1 MPRPN
6 ILLIM
11 TDEMRGDCLG
21 ARHPDVKTP
30 YLDTLVSQGTY
41 FPNAVTACPSC
52 IAARAGLFTG
62 LTPRS
67 HGRVGYKDRVRWD
80 YPVTLGGEMTA
91 LGYQTQVVG
100 KMHVHPLRS
109 LQGFMNVELHDGF
122 LHAYRGVEC
131 PMYENQ
137 YYADDYMHFL
147 KQELGAQADVID
159 TGLDCNSWVAR
170 PWCYEER
177 LHPTNWVTDRSIDFL
192 RRRDRDKP
200 FFLMAS
206 YVRPHAPYDAPQA
219 FFDMYRNREL
229 TPPIYGDWDDRQAL
243 RDNGRVF
250 NSIYGPIDEQLIR
263 DMRAGYYACITHI
276 DYQIGRLLMTL
287 SDQCALDNTVI
298 MFISDHGELLGDHCK
313 VRKSM
318 PYRGSANIPF
328 IVSGPGVRRGAV
340 SQSVVELRD
349 VLPTLVELGGGSV
362 PESVEGVSLMPEL
375 SAGTPIAREY
385 VHGEHTYG
393 ELSNHFVVTSRDK
406 YVWFSRSAC
415 PLGAEQYF
423 DLERDPEERHNA
435 INDPQ
440 YADRIAQLRAW
451 LMEDLA
457 GRPEGFVEDGRLK
470 QDTPVASWLGD
481 IERQ

>member
-1 MPRPN
+1 
-6 ILLIM
+6 
-11 TDEMRGDCLG
+11 
-21 ARHPDVKTP
+21 
-30 YLDTLVSQGTY
+30 
-41 FPNAVTACPSC
+41 
-52 IAARAGLFTG
+52 
-62 LTPRS
+62 
-67 HGRVGYKDRVRWD
+67 
-80 YPVTLGGEMTA
+80 
-91 LGYQTQVVG
+91 
-100 KMHVHPLRS
+100 
-109 LQGFMNVELHDGF
+109 
-122 LHAYRGVEC
+122 
-131 PMYENQ
+131 
-137 YYADDYMHFL
+137 
-147 KQELGAQADVID
+147 
-159 TGLDCNSWVAR
+159 
-170 PWCYEER
+170 
-177 LHPTNWVTDRSIDFL
+177 
-192 RRRDRDKP
+192 
-200 FFLMAS
+200 
-206 YVRPHAPYDAPQA
+206 
-219 FFDMYRNREL
+219 
-229 TPPIYGDWDDRQAL
+229 
-243 RDNGRVF
+243 
-250 NSIYGPIDEQLIR
+250 
-263 DMRAGYYACITHI
+263 
-276 DYQIGRLLMTL
+276 
-287 SDQCALDNTVI
+287 
-298 MFISDHGELLGDHCK
+298 MFISDHGELLGDHCM

-415 PLGAEQYF
+415 PLGEEQYF

-470 QDTPVASWLGD
+470 QDMPVASWLGD